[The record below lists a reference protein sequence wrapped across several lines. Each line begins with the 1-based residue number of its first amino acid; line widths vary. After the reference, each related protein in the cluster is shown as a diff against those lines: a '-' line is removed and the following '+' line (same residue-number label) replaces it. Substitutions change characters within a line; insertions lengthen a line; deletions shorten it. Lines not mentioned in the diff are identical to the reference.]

1 MHDRLFAGQDRL
13 TAADLLEHAAAAG
26 LDLPRFA
33 RDLGSSRFARRVEED
48 VESAEASGVTG
59 TPTFFVNGRR
69 HTGPFDTDSLA
80 AALLAAAEQQGLPPA
95 GDDGGTGL
103 AVPALGPRRGEPRSG
118 SDDVAVELPADLPE
132 TPDRD
137 DAFPR
142 LTDAQLALLERAGTR
157 RRVVPGDTLFREGD
171 PGYEFQVVLS
181 GAVAV
186 VEDLGRAGQ
195 RVISVHGERRFLGE
209 LDLFSTAPVSLTALV
224 VRAGEV
230 VGVSDDRMR
239 EVFHG
244 DAQFKEL
251 VLRAFLLRRS
261 MLLELAADL
270 RIVGRAD
277 SLDSRRLQ
285 DFARRRRL
293 DAVFVDLDSTGD
305 GAVLLAEL
313 GVSEDDLPVVVWRQG
328 GMLRNPTDDEVLA
341 AVESG
346 A

>member
-1 MHDRLFAGQDRL
+1 
-13 TAADLLEHAAAAG
+13 
-26 LDLPRFA
+26 
-33 RDLGSSRFARRVEED
+33 
-48 VESAEASGVTG
+48 
-59 TPTFFVNGRR
+59 
-69 HTGPFDTDSLA
+69 
-80 AALLAAAEQQGLPPA
+80 
-95 GDDGGTGL
+95 
-103 AVPALGPRRGEPRSG
+103 
-118 SDDVAVELPADLPE
+118 VELSADLPE

-137 DAFPR
+137 GAFPR

-157 RRVVPGDTLFREGD
+157 RRVVPGDTLFRAGD

-186 VEDLGRAGQ
+186 VEDLDGAGQ
-195 RVISVHGERRFLGE
+195 RVIAVHGERRFLGE
-209 LDLFSTAPVSLTALV
+209 LDLFSTAPVSLTARV

-230 VGVSDDRMR
+230 VGVPDDRMR
-239 EVFHG
+239 ELLHA
-244 DAQFKEL
+244 DAELKEL

-285 DFARRRRL
+285 DFAYQRRL

-305 GAVLLAEL
+305 GAALLAEL
-313 GVSEDDLPVVVWRQG
+313 GVSEDDLPVVVWRHG
-328 GMLRNPTDDEVLA
+328 GVLRNPTDDEVLA

>member
-1 MHDRLFAGQDRL
+1 
-13 TAADLLEHAAAAG
+13 
-26 LDLPRFA
+26 
-33 RDLGSSRFARRVEED
+33 
-48 VESAEASGVTG
+48 
-59 TPTFFVNGRR
+59 
-69 HTGPFDTDSLA
+69 
-80 AALLAAAEQQGLPPA
+80 
-95 GDDGGTGL
+95 
-103 AVPALGPRRGEPRSG
+103 
-118 SDDVAVELPADLPE
+118 VELPADLPE

-137 DAFPR
+137 GAFPR
-142 LTDAQLALLERAGTR
+142 LTDAQLAVLERAGTR
-157 RRVVPGDTLFREGD
+157 RRVVPGDTLFRAGD

-186 VEDLGRAGQ
+186 VEDLGRADQ

-209 LDLFSTAPVSLTALV
+209 LDLFSTAPVSLTAVV

-230 VGVSDDRMR
+230 VGVPDDRMR
-239 EVFHG
+239 EVFHA
-244 DAQFKEL
+244 DAEFKEL

-285 DFARRRRL
+285 DFANRRRL

-305 GAVLLAEL
+305 GAALLTEL
-313 GVSEDDLPVVVWRQG
+313 GVSEDDLPVVVWRHG